1 MAHEGKATSANARS
15 WGQGVKLKLFF
26 QRGGSLAVKALL
38 VYPEMPPTYWS
49 MRYAL
54 PFIGCQAS
62 LPPLGLLTVAAMLPK
77 DWDLKLI
84 DLNVETISKKD
95 VLEADL
101 ILTSAMLVQR
111 VSFEK
116 IVALCKEAGKPL
128 VAGGPYPSSCH
139 EQIEGVDHFVLGEAE
154 VNLPPFL
161 ADFKNGNPKSC
172 YRDPTRPDITH
183 TPPPRFDLLD
193 RKRYAGAALQY
204 SRGCPHHCEFCDI
217 VELFGHKP
225 RTKTPAQILAEMDL
239 LYEGGWRGSLFV
251 VDDNFIGNR
260 LQVRR
265 LLPEVARWQQE
276 RNYPFTL
283 YTEASLDLAADERLM
298 DDMVRA
304 GFNMVFVGIETPDQA
319 TLEAVGKRL
328 NSRADLLASVRAIQA
343 KGLEVAA
350 GFIVGFDA
358 DQDDIFDRQIRFIGQ
373 AAIPTAM
380 VGLLTALPG
389 TRLHTRLASEGRLL
403 STSVG
408 GNNTHDLDLNFLPRM
423 DADALRAGY
432 KRVLAEVYRPR
443 RYFARCLELI
453 RRMKSHKTS
462 VRRIRLIE
470 LRAFFHSLVRQTFSR
485 YSFAYWS
492 YLLRGL
498 WMRPRMVAE
507 LVTMAVKGH
516 HFFTITRSLLEL
528 EKFKDKLQRS
538 RQDLEDRLKRAIQGN
553 AKNLAAWKAYR
564 TRLVEKAKARSDGFH
579 PDFKSS
585 AVKAF
590 EEFRGATER
599 LLVTGAGAARN
610 SGSCS

>member
-1 MAHEGKATSANARS
+1 MGI
-15 WGQGVKLKLFF
+15 
-26 QRGGSLAVKALL
+26 KALL

-54 PFIGCQAS
+54 PFLGCKAS
-62 LPPLGLLTVAAMLPK
+62 LPPLGLITVAAMLPV

-84 DLNVETISKKD
+84 DLNIESISKQD
-95 VLEADL
+95 IEAVDL
-101 ILTSAMLVQR
+101 VLTSAMLVQR

-116 IVALCKEAGKPL
+116 IVTLCQEAGKPL
-128 VAGGPYPSSCH
+128 VAGGPYPTSCH
-139 EQIEGVDHFVLGEAE
+139 EQIQGVDYFVLGEAE

-161 ADFKNGNPKSC
+161 EDFKNGTPKNC
-172 YRDPTRPDITH
+172 YRDPSRPDITH

-260 LQVRR
+260 LEVRR
-265 LLPEVARWQQE
+265 LLPEVARWQEE

-283 YTEASLDLAADERLM
+283 YTEASLDLATDERLM

-319 TLEAVGKRL
+319 TLEAAGKSL

-350 GFIVGFDA
+350 GFIVGFDE
-358 DQDDIFDRQIRFIGQ
+358 DQDDIFERQIRFIGQ

-403 STSVG
+403 FTSVG
-408 GNNTHDLDLNFLPRM
+408 GNNTHDLELNFLPRM

-453 RRMKSHKTS
+453 RRMKPHKTS

-485 YSFAYWS
+485 YTFAYWS

-498 WMRPRMVAE
+498 ALRPRMIAE

-538 RQDLEDRLKRAIQGN
+538 RLDLEDGLKRAIQGN
-553 AKNLAAWKAYR
+553 AKNLADWKAYR
-564 TRLVEKAKARSDGFH
+564 AKLLTRAKARCERFH
-579 PDFKSS
+579 PDFKGS
-585 AVKAF
+585 AVRAF
-590 EEFRGATER
+590 EEFRGTVER
-599 LLVTGAGAARN
+599 LLIPSNGVMGN
-610 SGSCS
+610 SGTDSETYG

>member
-1 MAHEGKATSANARS
+1 
-15 WGQGVKLKLFF
+15 
-26 QRGGSLAVKALL
+26 
-38 VYPEMPPTYWS
+38 MPPTYWS

-54 PFIGCQAS
+54 PFLGCKAS
-62 LPPLGLLTVAAMLPK
+62 LPPLGLITVAAMLPV

-84 DLNVETISKKD
+84 DLNIESISKQD
-95 VLEADL
+95 IEAVDL
-101 ILTSAMLVQR
+101 VLTSAMLVQR

-116 IVALCKEAGKPL
+116 IVALCREAGKPL
-128 VAGGPYPSSCH
+128 VAGGPYPTSCH
-139 EQIEGVDHFVLGEAE
+139 EQIQGVDYFVLGEAE

-161 ADFKNGNPKSC
+161 EDFKNGTPKNC
-172 YRDPTRPDITH
+172 YRDPSRPDITH

-260 LQVRR
+260 LEVRR
-265 LLPEVARWQQE
+265 LLPEVARWQEE

-283 YTEASLDLAADERLM
+283 YTEASLDLAADEALM

-319 TLEAVGKRL
+319 TLEAAGKSL

-350 GFIVGFDA
+350 GFIVGFDE
-358 DQDDIFDRQIRFIGQ
+358 DQDDIFERQIRFIGQ

-403 STSVG
+403 FTSVG

-423 DADALRAGY
+423 DANVLRAGY

-453 RRMKSHKTS
+453 RRMKPHKTS

-485 YSFAYWS
+485 YTFAYWS
-492 YLLRGL
+492 YLLHGL
-498 WMRPRMVAE
+498 ALRPRMIAE

-528 EKFKDKLQRS
+528 ERFKDKLQRS

-553 AKNLAAWKAYR
+553 AKNLADWKAYR
-564 TRLVEKAKARSDGFH
+564 TKLLDRAKARCERFH
-579 PDFKSS
+579 PDFKGS
-585 AVKAF
+585 AMRAF
-590 EEFRGATER
+590 EEFRGTVER
-599 LLVTGAGAARN
+599 LLIPSNGVMGN
-610 SGSCS
+610 SGTDSETYG

>member
-1 MAHEGKATSANARS
+1 MGI
-15 WGQGVKLKLFF
+15 
-26 QRGGSLAVKALL
+26 KALL

-54 PFIGCQAS
+54 PFLGCKAS
-62 LPPLGLLTVAAMLPK
+62 LPPLGLITVAAMLPK
-77 DWDLKLI
+77 DWDLKLV
-84 DLNVETISKKD
+84 DLNVGTLSKQD
-95 VLEADL
+95 IEAADL
-101 ILTSAMLVQR
+101 VLTSAMLVQR
-111 VSFEK
+111 ASFEK
-116 IVALCKEAGKPL
+116 IVAMCQEAGKPL
-128 VAGGPYPSSCH
+128 VAGGPYPTSCH
-139 EQIEGVDHFVLGEAE
+139 EQIEGVDYFVLGEAE

-161 ADFKNGNPKSC
+161 EDFKNGNPKNC
-172 YRDPTRPDITH
+172 YRDPTRPDITR

-225 RTKTPAQILAEMDL
+225 RTKTPTQILEELEL

-265 LLPEVARWQQE
+265 LLPEVARWQEE
-276 RNYPFTL
+276 RNFPFTL
-283 YTEASLDLAADERLM
+283 YTEASLDLAADEALM

-319 TLEAVGKRL
+319 TLEAVGKNL

-350 GFIVGFDA
+350 GFIVGFDE
-358 DQDDIFDRQIRFIGQ
+358 DQGDIFDRQIRFIGQ

-403 STSVG
+403 FTSVG
-408 GNNTHDLDLNFLPRM
+408 GNNTHDLELNFLPRM
-423 DADALRAGY
+423 DAGLLRAGY

-443 RYFARCLELI
+443 RYFARCLDLI
-453 RRMKSHKTS
+453 RRMKPHKAS
-462 VRRIRLIE
+462 VRRIRLVE
-470 LRAFFHSLVRQTFSR
+470 VRAFFHSLIRQTFSR
-485 YSFAYWS
+485 YTFAYWS

-498 WMRPRMVAE
+498 TLRPRMLAE

-528 EKFKDKLQRS
+528 EKFKDRLQRS
-538 RQDLEDRLKRAIQGN
+538 GQDLEARLHRAIQGN
-553 AKNLAAWKAYR
+553 AKNMAAWKAYR
-564 TRLVEKAKARSDGFH
+564 AKLLARAKARCERFH
-579 PDFKSS
+579 PDFKHS
-585 AVKAF
+585 AVRAF
-590 EEFRGATER
+590 EEFRGTVER
-599 LLVTGAGAARN
+599 LRIPSTGVLGN
-610 SGSCS
+610 SGRDS

>member
-1 MAHEGKATSANARS
+1 MGI
-15 WGQGVKLKLFF
+15 
-26 QRGGSLAVKALL
+26 KALL

-54 PFIGCQAS
+54 PFIGCKAS

-84 DLNVETISKKD
+84 DLNVESLSRKD
-95 VLEADL
+95 IEAADL
-101 ILTSAMLVQR
+101 VLTSAMLVQR

-116 IVALCKEAGKPL
+116 IVALCQEADRPL
-128 VAGGPYPSSCH
+128 VAGGPYPTSCH
-139 EQIEGVDHFVLGEAE
+139 EQIEGVDYFVLGEAE

-161 ADFKNGNPKSC
+161 EDFQNGHPKSC
-172 YRDPTRPDITH
+172 YRDPTRPDLTR

-204 SRGCPHHCEFCDI
+204 SRGCPHRCEFCDI

-225 RTKTPAQILAEMDL
+225 RTKTPAQVLAEMEL
-239 LYEGGWRGSLFV
+239 LYKGGWRGSLFV

-265 LLPEVARWQQE
+265 LLPEVARWQAE
-276 RNYPFTL
+276 RNFPFTL
-283 YTEASLDLAADERLM
+283 YTEASLDLAADEALM

-319 TLEAVGKRL
+319 TLEAVGKNL

-350 GFIVGFDA
+350 GFIVGFDE
-358 DQDDIFDRQIRFIGQ
+358 DQNDIFDRQIRFIGQ

-389 TRLHTRLASEGRLL
+389 TRLHTRLAAEGRLL
-403 STSVG
+403 FTSVG

-423 DADALRAGY
+423 DAGVLRAGY

-443 RYFARCLELI
+443 HYFARCLELI
-453 RRMKSHKTS
+453 RRMKRHKAS
-462 VRRIRLIE
+462 VRRIRLVE
-470 LRAFFHSLVRQTFSR
+470 VRAFFHSLVRQTFSR
-485 YSFAYWS
+485 YTFAYWS

-498 WMRPRMVAE
+498 ALRPRMLAE

-528 EKFKDKLQRS
+528 EKFKDRLQRS
-538 RQDLEDRLKRAIQGN
+538 RQDLEDRLQRAIQGN

-564 TRLVEKAKARSDGFH
+564 ARLVAKAKARCERFH
-579 PDFKSS
+579 PDFKGS
-585 AVKAF
+585 AVRAF
-590 EEFRGATER
+590 EEFKSAAER
-599 LLVTGAGAARN
+599 LLTSGAGVRGN
-610 SGSCS
+610 SGSNF

>member
-1 MAHEGKATSANARS
+1 MGI
-15 WGQGVKLKLFF
+15 
-26 QRGGSLAVKALL
+26 KALL

-54 PFIGCQAS
+54 PFLGCKAS
-62 LPPLGLLTVAAMLPK
+62 LPPLGLLTVAAMLPE

-84 DLNVETISKKD
+84 DLNVDPISKSD
-95 VLEADL
+95 IEAADL
-101 ILTSAMLVQR
+101 VLTSAMLVQR
-111 VSFEK
+111 TSFEK
-116 IVALCKEAGKPL
+116 IVELCREAGKPL
-128 VAGGPYPSSCH
+128 VAGGPYPTNCH
-139 EQIEGVDHFVLGEAE
+139 DQIEGVDHFVLGEAE
-154 VNLPPFL
+154 VNLPAFL
-161 ADFKNGNPKSC
+161 EDFKNGNPKSC
-172 YRDPTRPDITH
+172 YRDPTRPDITL

-239 LYEGGWRGSLFV
+239 LYEKGWRGSLFV

-260 LQVRR
+260 LQVRL
-265 LLPEVARWQQE
+265 LLPEVARWQAA

-283 YTEASLDLAADERLM
+283 YTEASLDLAADEALM
-298 DDMVRA
+298 DDMVAA

-343 KGLEVAA
+343 KGIEVSA
-350 GFIVGFDA
+350 GFIVGFDE

-389 TRLHTRLASEGRLL
+389 TRLHARLASEGRLL
-403 STSVG
+403 SKSGG
-408 GNNTHDLDLNFLPRM
+408 GNNTHDLDLNFRPRM
-423 DADALRAGY
+423 NAETLRSGY

-443 RYFARCLELI
+443 RYFARCLVLI
-453 RRMKSHKTS
+453 QRMKPHKTS
-462 VRRIRLIE
+462 VRRIRLVE
-470 LRAFFHSLVRQTFSR
+470 LRAFFHSLIRQTFSR
-485 YSFAYWS
+485 YSLAYWS

-498 WMRPRMVAE
+498 WLRPRMVAE
-507 LVTMAVKGH
+507 IVTMAVKGH

-528 EKFKDKLQRS
+528 EKFKDRLQGS
-538 RQDLEDRLKRAIQGN
+538 RLELEDRFKRAIQGN
-553 AKNLAAWKAYR
+553 AKSLAAWKSYR
-564 TRLVEKAKARSDGFH
+564 ARLVQQAKARCDRFH
-579 PDFKSS
+579 PDFKHS
-585 AVKAF
+585 AVRAF
-590 EEFRGATER
+590 EEFRKAAER
-599 LLVTGAGAARN
+599 LAMPGAEAMANPGID
-610 SGSCS
+610 S